1 MTRHLD
7 VDAEN
12 RIALRNSTLSKAL
25 EYGIPG
31 TLESQGDQLKGIA
44 IQYAPS
50 SCRLVIKAVIDGVHS
65 VAFVYSDTMENCV
78 LKTDIECKHSRLQ
91 WGPDKYHKA

>member
-7 VDAEN
+7 VDSEE
-12 RIALRNSTLSKAL
+12 RISLRLLALSKAL
-25 EYGIPG
+25 EYGLPG
-31 TLESQGDQLKGIA
+31 SLESQGDQLKGIS

-50 SCRLVIKAVIDGVHS
+50 NCRLVIKAVVGGIHS

-78 LKTDIECKHSRLQ
+78 LKTDLECRHHRLQ
-91 WGPDKYHKA
+91 WGPDKFHKD